1 MKLTRSVKSHEA
13 GLVVAIVVC
22 FVVFSAT
29 APNFLTSI
37 NQLNILRQAAFT
49 GIIAL
54 GMTWVI
60 IAGEIDISVGA
71 TVALTSALIGVLTRD
86 VGIDIAPALVLVL
99 LAGTAVG
106 LFAGAVRAYLGIPSI
121 IVTLAL
127 FLSLRGTAEFITD
140 ASPISVFNPLM
151 DFFSGNFLGLPM
163 PVIVFAVFAV
173 LFWAVS
179 GKTVFGRQVYS
190 VGSNAR
196 ASQIAGLPVARVR
209 VLVFT
214 VTGFLASLTGVLL
227 TARIGSGTSAIGSG
241 LEFEVIAA
249 VIIGGTLLTGGR
261 GSILGTLLGVFFI
274 SILGNALVLYGVN
287 SYAQNIVRGA
297 VVLLAVLIT
306 NLQAG
311 KLGAKE

>member
-1 MKLTRSVKSHEA
+1 MKNMRSVKSHEA
-13 GLVVAIVVC
+13 GLVLATIVC
-22 FVVFSAT
+22 FVIFSVT
-29 APNFLTSI
+29 APNFLTTI
-37 NQLNILRQAAFT
+37 NQVNILRQAAFT

-86 VGIDIAPALVLVL
+86 LGIDIVAALIIVLIT
-99 LAGTAVG
+99 GTIVG

-127 FLSLRGTAEFITD
+127 FLSLRGIAEYITD
-140 ASPISVFNPLM
+140 ASPISVYNPVL
-151 DFFSGNFLGLPM
+151 DFLSGNFLGLPL
-163 PVIVFAVFAV
+163 PVLIFLLLAVIFWIV
-173 LFWAVS
+173 S
-179 GKTVFGRQVYS
+179 RQMVFGRQIYS
-190 VGSNAR
+190 VGSNAK

-214 VTGFLASLTGVLL
+214 ATGFLASITGVLL
-227 TARIGSGTSAIGSG
+227 TARIGSGTSAIGNG

-261 GSILGTLLGVFFI
+261 GSIIGTLLGVFFI

-297 VVLLAVLIT
+297 VVLLAVFIT

-311 KLGAKE
+311 KLGANE